1 MGVFLDV
8 LENLISITRPI
19 YFTQVLAIPTADDFI
34 ICCTRELF
42 LNNLLGY
49 FVLDIL
55 LVGKNAANGL
65 AVNQHNVFNKDTFL
79 HRFTLAYIF
88 DILNG
93 ACLIFAVTGN
103 VLKKFCFPLK

>member
-1 MGVFLDV
+1 MLILVNFFL
-8 LENLISITRPI
+8 II
-19 YFTQVLAIPTADDFI
+19 Y
-34 ICCTRELF
+34 
-42 LNNLLGY
+42 Y

-65 AVNQHNVFNKDTFL
+65 SVNQHNVFNKDTFL
-79 HRFTLAYIF
+79 HRFSLAYIF

-103 VLKKFCFPLK
+103 VLEKFCFLQMMFLNCIFKFLYER